1 MSRLNSTCKL
11 LSVAQQSRL
20 ANPSSYNFFN
30 ATYTPLDDGRNILL
44 QWELEFDGGPDVVL
58 FEVEFRDSEGNLLDT
73 FELDIDAGSYL
84 VENLEPVT
92 TYSFSAVALN
102 DIGPTAPITVEATTT
117 LGTYMYVHVQ

>member
-1 MSRLNSTCKL
+1 M
-11 LSVAQQSRL
+11 
-20 ANPSSYNFFN
+20 
-30 ATYTPLDDGRNILL
+30 L

-102 DIGPTAPITVEATTT
+102 DIGCTAPITVEATTT
-117 LGTYMYVHVQ
+117 LGTYSDCGYAYM